1 MSALIALL
9 ARRRLA
15 VYVARNKDTDTVAQ
29 GQMELESW
37 MGGIRQQIDA
47 ILERF
52 FEAKCEEARLLS
64 PKAIE
69 LVSEV
74 RDLTMR
80 GGKRLRPIVTAAAYR
95 AASGANDVGPTFAIG
110 AALELLQ
117 TYLLIHD
124 DWMDEDRERRGGPA
138 VHYAF
143 QTKHG
148 HDHLGASLGILAG
161 DLASTFGWEL
171 LLECRFPERRREEGF
186 SLFVRIQK
194 EVFAGQQL
202 DLMTDGDVE
211 RMHDL
216 KTGSYTTRGPAEL
229 GGILADTDAAGMQ
242 ALRDWATPLGVAFQ
256 LRDDLL
262 GTFGSALQTGK
273 PGDDLRHG
281 KHNAVVAAFRRLGP
295 GATEQALLQGVW
307 GRADAGDEDIASAT
321 EVLAGAKAEVEARL
335 GFLADEARSALA
347 SSPFDERG
355 KQILGEVTRQLT
367 DRGN

>member
-1 MSALIALL
+1 M
-9 ARRRLA
+9 
-15 VYVARNKDTDTVAQ
+15 YVARNKDTDTVAQ

-37 MGGIRQQIDA
+37 MGGIRQRVDA

-64 PKAIE
+64 PMAIE

-95 AASGANDVGPTFAIG
+95 AVSGASDVGPTFAVG

-143 QTKHG
+143 QKKHG
-148 HDHLGASLGILAG
+148 HEHLGASLGILAG

-171 LLECRFPERRREEGF
+171 LLEGRFPQGRQEEGF

-229 GGILADTDAAGMQ
+229 GGILADADADEMR
-242 ALRDWATPLGVAFQ
+242 ALRDWSTPLGVAFQ

-262 GTFGSALQTGK
+262 GTFGSAAQTGK

-281 KHNAVVAAFRRLGP
+281 KHNAVVAAFRRLEP
-295 GATEQALLQGVW
+295 GQAEQALLQGVW
-307 GRADAGDEDIASAT
+307 GRAGASDEEIASAT
-321 EVLAGAKAEVEARL
+321 EALVEAKAEVEARL
-335 GFLADEARSALA
+335 GFLADEARRALA
-347 SSPFDERG
+347 ASPFDERG
-355 KQILGEVTRQLT
+355 KQVLGEVTRQLT
-367 DRGN
+367 DRRS

>member
-1 MSALIALL
+1 
-9 ARRRLA
+9 
-15 VYVARNKDTDTVAQ
+15 
-29 GQMELESW
+29 MELEPW
-37 MGGIRQQIDA
+37 MGGIRHEVDA

-52 FEAKCEEARLLS
+52 FEAKCEEARELS

-80 GGKRLRPIVTAAAYR
+80 GGKRLRPIVTAAAYG
-95 AASGANDVGPTFAIG
+95 AASGTSDVGPALEVG

-143 QTKHG
+143 QKKHG
-148 HDHLGASLGILAG
+148 QDHLGASLGILAG

-171 LLECRFPERRREEGF
+171 LLEGRFPEGRQEEGF
-186 SLFVRIQK
+186 LLFVRIQK

-229 GGILADTDAAGMQ
+229 GGILADAGRAEMR
-242 ALRDWATPLGVAFQ
+242 ALRDWSAPLGVAFQ

-281 KHNAVVAAFRRLGP
+281 KHNAVVAAFRRLEP
-295 GATEQALLQGVW
+295 STADLATLQSVW
-307 GRADAGDEDIASAT
+307 GRADASDE
-321 EVLAGAKAEVEARL
+321 EVAAAAAVLVEAKAEVEARL
-335 GFLADEARSALA
+335 GFLADKARSALA
-347 SSPFDERG
+347 TSPFGERG

-367 DRGN
+367 DRGS

>member
-1 MSALIALL
+1 M
-9 ARRRLA
+9 
-15 VYVARNKDTDTVAQ
+15 AQ
-29 GQMELESW
+29 GQMDIESW
-37 MGGIRQQIDA
+37 MASIRRQVDT

-52 FEAKCEEARLLS
+52 FDWKCQEATQLS
-64 PKAIE
+64 PQAID
-69 LVSEV
+69 LVTEV

-95 AASGANDVGPTFAIG
+95 AVSGLPDLSPTFEAG

-124 DWMDEDRERRGGPA
+124 DWMDEDKERRGGPA

-143 QTKHG
+143 QQKHG
-148 HDHLGASLGILAG
+148 DAHLGASLGILAG

-171 LLECRFPERRREEGF
+171 LLSGKFPEGRRDEGLA
-186 SLFVRIQK
+186 LFVRIQK

-202 DLMTDGDVE
+202 DLMADCDVE

-229 GGILADTDAAGMQ
+229 GGVLAGADATQMQ
-242 ALRDWATPLGVAFQ
+242 SLRRWATPLGVAFQ

-262 GTFGSALQTGK
+262 GTFGSAQETGK

-281 KHNAVVAAFRRLGP
+281 KHNAVVAAFGRLSP
-295 GATEQALLQGVW
+295 NEAQRALVDSVW
-307 GRADAGDEDIASAT
+307 GRADATDEEVAAATGVLSAAKD
-321 EVLAGAKAEVEARL
+321 EVGTRLA
-335 GFLADEARSALA
+335 FLADEARSALDA
-347 SSPFDERG
+347 SPFDEG
-355 KQILGEVTRQLT
+355 AKEILEEVTRRLT
-367 DRGN
+367 DRGT

>member
-1 MSALIALL
+1 MDI
-9 ARRRLA
+9 
-15 VYVARNKDTDTVAQ
+15 
-29 GQMELESW
+29 ESW
-37 MGGIRQQIDA
+37 MVDIRRRVDA

-52 FEAKCEEARLLS
+52 FESKCEEATRLS
-64 PKAIE
+64 PQAIE
-69 LVSEV
+69 LVTEV

-95 AASGANDVGPTFAIG
+95 AASGATDLTPTFEVG

-124 DWMDEDRERRGGPA
+124 DWMDEDNERRGGPA

-143 QTKHG
+143 QEKHG
-148 HDHLGASLGILAG
+148 DSHLGASLGILAG

-171 LLECRFPERRREEGF
+171 LLSGSFPEARRDEGLA
-186 SLFVRIQK
+186 LFVRIQK

-229 GGILADTDAAGMQ
+229 GGILANADAASIES
-242 ALRDWATPLGVAFQ
+242 LRRWAAPLGVAFQ

-262 GTFGSALQTGK
+262 GTFGNVQQTGK

-281 KHNAVVAAFRRLGP
+281 KHNAVVAAFRRLRP
-295 GATEQALLQGVW
+295 SEAERAVLEGVW
-307 GRADAGDEDIASAT
+307 GRAEATDEEVCAAT
-321 EVLAGAKAEVEARL
+321 EVLSAAKREVGTRVT
-335 GFLADEARSALA
+335 FLADESRGALA
-347 SSPFDERG
+347 ESPFDDDA
-355 KQILGEVTRQLT
+355 KQILEEVTRRLT
-367 DRGN
+367 DRGT

>member
-1 MSALIALL
+1 
-9 ARRRLA
+9 
-15 VYVARNKDTDTVAQ
+15 
-29 GQMELESW
+29 MELESW
-37 MGGIRQQIDA
+37 MGGIRQQVDA

-52 FEAKCEEARLLS
+52 FEAKCEEARQLS

-95 AASGANDVGPTFAIG
+95 AASGSNDLSPTLVVG

-143 QTKHG
+143 QKKHG

-171 LLECRFPERRREEGF
+171 LLEGRFPDGRQADGF
-186 SLFVRIQK
+186 SLFVTIQK

-216 KTGSYTTRGPAEL
+216 KTGSYTTRGPAEF
-229 GGILADTDAAGMQ
+229 GGILADADADGMG
-242 ALRDWATPLGVAFQ
+242 ALRDWSTPLGVAFQ

-262 GTFGSALQTGK
+262 GTFGSAAQTGK

-281 KHNAVVAAFRRLGP
+281 KHNAVVAAFRRLEP
-295 GATEQALLQGVW
+295 SESEQALLQGVW
-307 GRADAGDEDIASAT
+307 GRADARDEEIAAAT
-321 EVLAGAKAEVEARL
+321 EVLSAAKTEVEARL
-335 GFLADEARSALA
+335 GVLADEARTALA
-347 SSPFDERG
+347 ASPFDERG

-367 DRGN
+367 DRGS

>member
-1 MSALIALL
+1 MDI
-9 ARRRLA
+9 
-15 VYVARNKDTDTVAQ
+15 
-29 GQMELESW
+29 ESW
-37 MGGIRQQIDA
+37 MGDIRRRVDG

-52 FEAKCEEARLLS
+52 FESKCEEATRLS
-64 PKAIE
+64 PQAIE
-69 LVSEV
+69 LVTEV

-95 AASGANDVGPTFAIG
+95 AASGATDLTPTFEVG

-124 DWMDEDRERRGGPA
+124 DWMDEDNERRGGPA

-143 QTKHG
+143 QEKHG
-148 HDHLGASLGILAG
+148 DSHLGASLGILAG

-171 LLECRFPERRREEGF
+171 LLRGSFPEARRDEGLA
-186 SLFVRIQK
+186 LFVRIQK

-229 GGILADTDAAGMQ
+229 GGILANADAASIES
-242 ALRDWATPLGVAFQ
+242 LRRWAAPLGVAFQ

-262 GTFGSALQTGK
+262 GTFGNVQQTGK

-281 KHNAVVAAFRRLGP
+281 KHNAVVAAFRRLRP
-295 GATEQALLQGVW
+295 SEAERAVLEGVW
-307 GRADAGDEDIASAT
+307 GRAEATDEEVCAAT
-321 EVLAGAKAEVEARL
+321 EVLSAAKREVGTRVT
-335 GFLADEARSALA
+335 FLADESRGALA
-347 SSPFDERG
+347 ESPFDDDA
-355 KQILGEVTRQLT
+355 KQILEEVTRRLT
-367 DRGN
+367 DRGT

>member
-1 MSALIALL
+1 M
-9 ARRRLA
+9 
-15 VYVARNKDTDTVAQ
+15 YVARNKDMDTVAQ

-37 MGGIRQQIDA
+37 MGGIRQQVDA

-95 AASGANDVGPTFAIG
+95 AASGSSDLGATFEVG

-143 QTKHG
+143 QKKHG
-148 HDHLGASLGILAG
+148 NEHLGASLGILAG

-171 LLECRFPERRREEGF
+171 LLEGRFPEGRQEEGC

-202 DLMTDGDVE
+202 DLMTDGNVE

-229 GGILADTDAAGMQ
+229 GGILADADAAGMR
-242 ALRDWATPLGVAFQ
+242 ALRDWSAPLGVAFQ

-281 KHNAVVAAFRRLGP
+281 KHNAVVAAFRRLEP
-295 GATEQALLQGVW
+295 SSAHRALLQSVW
-307 GRADAGDEDIASAT
+307 GRADARDEEIAAAAA
-321 EVLAGAKAEVEARL
+321 VLGEAKAEVEARL

-347 SSPFDERG
+347 ASPFDERG

-367 DRGN
+367 DRGS

>member
-1 MSALIALL
+1 MDI
-9 ARRRLA
+9 
-15 VYVARNKDTDTVAQ
+15 
-29 GQMELESW
+29 ESW
-37 MGGIRQQIDA
+37 MGGIRRHVDA
-47 ILERF
+47 ILQRF
-52 FEAKCEEARLLS
+52 FVSKCEEATPLS
-64 PKAIE
+64 PQAID
-69 LVSEV
+69 LVTEV

-95 AASGANDVGPTFAIG
+95 AASGVTDLSPTFEVG

-124 DWMDEDRERRGGPA
+124 DWMDGDDERRGGPA

-143 QTKHG
+143 QKKHSD
-148 HDHLGASLGILAG
+148 DHLGASLGILAG

-171 LLECRFPERRREEGF
+171 LLDASFPKGRRNEGLG
-186 SLFVRIQK
+186 LFIRIQK

-202 DLMTDGDVE
+202 DLMTDVDVE

-229 GGILADTDAAGMQ
+229 GGILADAGAAGMQ
-242 ALRDWATPLGVAFQ
+242 SLRAWAAPLGVAFQ

-262 GTFGSALQTGK
+262 GTFGNVQQTGK

-295 GATEQALLQGVW
+295 SEAEQTVLERVW
-307 GRADAGDEDIASAT
+307 GHVDATDDEIRAAT
-321 EVLAGAKAEVEARL
+321 EVLSAAKAEVGTRL
-335 GFLADEARSALA
+335 GFLADEARSAVA
-347 SSPFDERG
+347 ASPFDDEA
-355 KQILGEVTRQLT
+355 KQILAEVTRRLT
-367 DRGN
+367 DRGS

>member
-1 MSALIALL
+1 M
-9 ARRRLA
+9 
-15 VYVARNKDTDTVAQ
+15 AQ

-37 MGGIRQQIDA
+37 MGGIRQQVDA
-47 ILERF
+47 ILEQF
-52 FEAKCEEARLLS
+52 FEAKCEEARQLS

-95 AASGANDVGPTFAIG
+95 AAGGSSDLNLNPTLAVG

-143 QTKHG
+143 QRKHG
-148 HDHLGASLGILAG
+148 HEHLGASLGILAG
-161 DLASTFGWEL
+161 DLASAFGWEL
-171 LLECRFPERRREEGF
+171 LLEGRFPAGRQWEAF
-186 SLFVRIQK
+186 SLFVRIHK

-202 DLMTDGDVE
+202 DLMTDADVE

-229 GGILADTDAAGMQ
+229 GGILADANAAETL
-242 ALRDWATPLGVAFQ
+242 ALRDWSTPLGVAFQ

-281 KHNAVVAAFRRLGP
+281 KHNAVIAAFRRLEP
-295 GATEQALLQGVW
+295 GNAERALLQDVW
-307 GRADAGDEDIASAT
+307 GRADASDEEIASAT
-321 EVLAGAKAEVEARL
+321 AVLVKAKAEVEARL
-335 GFLADEARSALA
+335 GLLADQARSALA
-347 SSPFDERG
+347 ASPFDEQG

-367 DRGN
+367 DRGS

>member
-1 MSALIALL
+1 M
-9 ARRRLA
+9 
-15 VYVARNKDTDTVAQ
+15 TQ
-29 GQMELESW
+29 GQMDIESW
-37 MGGIRQQIDA
+37 MGDIRRHVDV

-52 FEAKCEEARLLS
+52 FESKGDEATRLS
-64 PKAIE
+64 PQAIE
-69 LVSEV
+69 LVTEV

-95 AASGANDVGPTFAIG
+95 AASGATDLAPTFEVG

-124 DWMDEDRERRGGPA
+124 DWMDEDDERRGGPA

-143 QTKHG
+143 QEKHR
-148 HDHLGASLGILAG
+148 DTHLGASLGILAG

-171 LLECRFPERRREEGF
+171 LLGGRFPEGRRDEGLT
-186 SLFVRIQK
+186 LFVKIQK

-229 GGILADTDAAGMQ
+229 GGILADADAASMRS
-242 ALRDWATPLGVAFQ
+242 LHDWAAPLGVAFQ

-262 GTFGSALQTGK
+262 GTFGNVQQTGK

-295 GATEQALLQGVW
+295 SEAERAVLGGVW
-307 GRADAGDEDIASAT
+307 GRADATDE
-321 EVLAGAKAEVEARL
+321 EVLAATQVLTAAKREVDNRL
-335 GFLADEARSALA
+335 GFLADEARDALA
-347 SSPFDERG
+347 ASAFDDG
-355 KQILGEVTRQLT
+355 AKQVLEEVTRRLT
-367 DRGN
+367 DRGT